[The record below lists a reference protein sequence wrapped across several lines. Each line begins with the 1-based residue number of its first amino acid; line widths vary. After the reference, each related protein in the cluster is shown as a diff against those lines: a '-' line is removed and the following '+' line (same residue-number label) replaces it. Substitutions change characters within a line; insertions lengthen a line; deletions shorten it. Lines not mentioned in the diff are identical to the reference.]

1 MHIIYI
7 YREHETDGS
16 TYPRCGKGSFAEAQL
31 PEGERDAP
39 RAGHS
44 QLGSLARGTPRDER
58 RPLASC
64 WTSAN
69 TAHRGRNPQVS
80 CVLTSTPRT
89 FSGCRDV
96 AEALR
101 ACVQGPKIAARAAPT
116 WIFGSRHSTAV
127 HDTGLQ
133 VGVRWEEHRQNK

>member
-1 MHIIYI
+1 MCYHTCTIDAYYI

-58 RPLASC
+58 SGKKVNH
-64 WTSAN
+64 W
-69 TAHRGRNPQVS
+69 
-80 CVLTSTPRT
+80 PRA
-89 FSGCRDV
+89 G
-96 AEALR
+96 LL
-101 ACVQGPKIAARAAPT
+101 PI
-116 WIFGSRHSTAV
+116 RHTV
-127 HDTGLQ
+127 
-133 VGVRWEEHRQNK
+133 EETHKSPVF

>member
-1 MHIIYI
+1 MLEYALSYMHNRCILYI

-58 RPLASC
+58 SGKKVNH
-64 WTSAN
+64 W
-69 TAHRGRNPQVS
+69 
-80 CVLTSTPRT
+80 PRA
-89 FSGCRDV
+89 G
-96 AEALR
+96 LL
-101 ACVQGPKIAARAAPT
+101 PI
-116 WIFGSRHSTAV
+116 RHTM
-127 HDTGLQ
+127 
-133 VGVRWEEHRQNK
+133 EETHKSPVF